1 MTAAPTPLELLKLY
15 VDAGADEAIGDVPH
29 NRFAETEAAAA
40 APQRSMTIRRIDFVK
55 LSIFTVM
62 SILTASGSIPDD
74 PSTSASGFGS

>member
-1 MTAAPTPLELLKLY
+1 VTYEEMIADQPAAMATIALYLKLG
-15 VDAGADEAIGDVPH
+15 VT
-29 NRFAETEAAAA
+29 AEECAAAAA